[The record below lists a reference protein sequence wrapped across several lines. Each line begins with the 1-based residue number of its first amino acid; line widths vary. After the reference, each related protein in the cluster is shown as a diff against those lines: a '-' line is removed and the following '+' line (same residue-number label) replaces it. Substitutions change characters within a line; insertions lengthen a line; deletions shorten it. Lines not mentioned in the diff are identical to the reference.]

1 MNTEVCLNFL
11 IAVKNSWENSKDIEA
26 QNRAKILSEILDKR
40 ANDLIKEEWI
50 SDVRA
55 DPPQNVKAS
64 LERESER

>member
-11 IAVKNSWENSKDIEA
+11 IAIKNSWEKSKNIEA
-26 QNRAKILSEILDKR
+26 QNRAKILSEILDKK
-40 ANDLIKEEWI
+40 ANDLIKDKWL

-55 DPPQNVKAS
+55 DPPQNVKDS